1 MSLLRSS
8 RKPSTRR
15 SANIVRRPTFSYTG
29 PKRPATDQPDGPQA
43 ASKQRTGDDGLSCLV
58 IPKELAYMS
67 DYAKELEHDE
77 NTIKLF
83 IDENICPPELHGHI
97 LNIMTI
103 ARDTGYFPAPNPDPN
118 PDPSAGETKS
128 NAIQRIPRPLPSNG
142 LKCLHNPQLLATLP
156 TNINQLAQ
164 LMVAFDYLMIDP
176 LIHLLGAAIAVKVM
190 NGEDTAAGASKSQ

>member
-29 PKRPATDQPDGPQA
+29 PPKRKPTGPPDDPQP

-58 IPKELAYMS
+58 IPKNLAYMS
-67 DYAKELEHDE
+67 YNIKELEHDE
-77 NTIKLF
+77 DTIELPISENTV
-83 IDENICPPELHGHI
+83 PSELHGHI

-103 ARDTGYFPAPNPDPN
+103 ARDTGYFPDPN
-118 PDPSAGETKS
+118 TGETKS
-128 NAIQRIPRPLPSNG
+128 NAIQHIPQPLPSNG
-142 LKCLHNPQLLATLP
+142 LKCLKNPQLLATLP

-164 LMVAFDYLMIDP
+164 LMVAFDFLMVDP
-176 LIHLLGAAIAVKVM
+176 LIHLVGAAIAVKVM
-190 NGEDTAAGASKSQ
+190 NGEGTAAGASKSQ

>member
-43 ASKQRTGDDGLSCLV
+43 ASKQRTGDDDLSCLV

-67 DYAKELEHDE
+67 DYAKELVKNLDDDE
-77 NTIKLF
+77 DTIELF

-103 ARDTGYFPAPNPDPN
+103 ARDTGYFPDPN
-118 PDPSAGETKS
+118 AGETKS
-128 NAIQRIPRPLPSNG
+128 SARQHIPQPLPSNG
-142 LKCLHNPQLLATLP
+142 LDCLHNPQLLAALP

-164 LMVAFDYLMIDP
+164 LMVAFDFLSVDQ
-176 LIHLLGAAIAVKVM
+176 LVHLVGAAIAVKVM
-190 NGEDTAAGASKSQ
+190 NGEGTAAGASKSQ